1 MTYYEILEVAQ
12 DAGFDEI
19 KSNYRKLA
27 MKYHPDRNPDNKKA
41 EEKFKQV
48 SEAYEILS
56 DTNKRTDYDK
66 KLSGKN
72 TGGRKKN
79 TSDGTNNFS
88 FNPDDFKDMFSDYF
102 SEDKMNTKD
111 QDTNKK
117 MKDSMNSAFENFFKP
132 KK

>member
-72 TGGRKKN
+72 TGRREKN